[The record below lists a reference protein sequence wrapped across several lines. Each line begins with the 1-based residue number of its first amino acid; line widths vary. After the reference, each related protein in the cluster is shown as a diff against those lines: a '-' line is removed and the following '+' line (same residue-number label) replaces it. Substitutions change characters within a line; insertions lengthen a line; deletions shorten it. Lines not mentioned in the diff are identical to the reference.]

1 VEKQTIYEYTIFVNE
16 ELMNKDKNLVILHE
30 LKKKSIWTSLTIFY
44 ILKKNTIKSL
54 KPSVWKQI

>member
-30 LKKKSIWTSLTIFY
+30 LKKSQSEQ
-44 ILKKNTIKSL
+44 
-54 KPSVWKQI
+54 V